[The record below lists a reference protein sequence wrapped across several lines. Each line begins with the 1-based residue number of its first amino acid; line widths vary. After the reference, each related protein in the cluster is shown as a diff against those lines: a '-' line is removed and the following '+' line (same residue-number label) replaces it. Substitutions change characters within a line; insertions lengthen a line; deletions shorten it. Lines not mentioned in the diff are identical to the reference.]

1 MVFQQ
6 GRDSCWYNT
15 YLRLLTVACTVALSA
30 ALGLAAQDSGVATR
44 KTPAS
49 TKKSTGKAHSAHK
62 SSQAKKAPAT
72 VHHESAAKSSA
83 TKPAITASKTAHRRT
98 SNSSKKTATVSRRT
112 TQQQPTPE
120 RYKEIQQ
127 ALSDR
132 GYFHGNVD
140 GNWGADSVEA
150 MKRFQHDQNIA
161 DDGKIGSLS
170 LIALGLGPKR
180 VARTESLEKPTQ
192 QP

>member
-1 MVFQQ
+1 M
-6 GRDSCWYNT
+6 
-15 YLRLLTVACTVALSA
+15 
-30 ALGLAAQDSGVATR
+30 ATR
-44 KTPAS
+44 KTSVS

-62 SSQAKKAPAT
+62 SSQAKKAPVA

-83 TKPAITASKTAHRRT
+83 TKPATTASKTAHRRT
-98 SNSSKKTATVSRRT
+98 STSSKKTATVVSRRT

-127 ALSDR
+127 ALADR

-140 GNWGADSVEA
+140 GNWGVDSVEA

-180 VARTESLEKPTQ
+180 VARTESPEKPTQ